1 MKLTIIIP
9 CFNERATITKVL
21 NNILKIK
28 GIKNKQIIVVDDGSQ
43 DGSIK
48 SIPKII
54 KHKISKVIIHKRN
67 LGKGAAIKSAVP
79 FIKGDAV
86 IIQDADLEYSPKD
99 YLKLLKFY
107 SKNNPVVYGSRVLG
121 KKRYGLISFTST
133 YRIFF
138 NHLLTIL
145 TNYIC
150 SQQLTDAH
158 TCYKLFNSKFFKKL
172 NLRESGFG
180 FCPEVTAK
188 ISKLNL
194 KIYEVPIS
202 YKGRSYKQGKKIGVS
217 DGLRAIFCIL
227 RYTLF
232 K

>member
-86 IIQDADLEYSPKD
+86 IIQDADLESRD

-158 TCYKLFNSKFFKKL
+158 TCYKLFNSKVFKKL

>member
-1 MKLTIIIP
+1 MRLTIIIP
-9 CFNERATITKVL
+9 CFNERATIAKVL

-28 GIKNKQIIVVDDGSQ
+28 EIKNKQIIVVDDGSQ
-43 DGSIK
+43 DGSIE

-54 KHKISKVIIHKRN
+54 KHKISKVIIHKKN

-79 FIKGDAV
+79 FINGDAV

-121 KKRYGLISFTST
+121 KKRYTLISFTSV

-150 SQQLTDAH
+150 NQQLTDAH
-158 TCYKLFNSKFFKKL
+158 TCYKLFNSKVFKKL
-172 NLRESGFG
+172 NLQERGFG

-194 KIYEVPIS
+194 KIYEAKIN

-227 RYTLF
+227 RYTFF

>member
-158 TCYKLFNSKFFKKL
+158 TCYKLFNSKVFKKL